1 MDIKGNGVE
10 VRVNPSEQ
18 SDEWLIGA
26 AQEIADAAQERGLEL
41 PFAAGV
47 VAVEG
52 AMQAEAETVTEE
64 VEAPTYETKES
75 IAEQLGF
82 AHKGYQAVIDSMNVR
97 RKKEILHVIDAETL
111 ATEFDAWFTA
121 DKLATVV
128 AAQEADPNV
137 RFTLVATP
145 NVLVNAKDIIKVAK
159 AFGQN
164 QPYETYV
171 YDPLY
176 NKYSAEQLSGT
187 NPDNGN
193 SVQFSLIPSTYTPEM
208 SGTVVDQR
216 AKLAKLQT
224 ENPDLKVP
232 SVLEGVAYWQT
243 LRAQGEQLADNT
255 TFDRTYIRHF
265 NLPEQRFDGW
275 SYVPYSYVGDV
286 GKPRLNNSDVQV
298 DDDARLSVR

>member
-10 VRVNPSEQ
+10 IRVNPAEQ
-18 SDEWLIGA
+18 SDDWLISA
-26 AQEIADAAQERGLEL
+26 VQEIADVARERGLEL
-41 PFAAGV
+41 PFATGV

-52 AMQAEAETVTEE
+52 AMKAEAETVTEE
-64 VEAPTYETKES
+64 AEAPTYETKES

-111 ATEFDAWFTA
+111 ATEFEGWFTA

-128 AAQEADPNV
+128 SAQEADPNV

-145 NVLVNAKDIIKVAK
+145 NVLVTTKDIIKAAE

-176 NKYSAEQLSGT
+176 NKYSAQQLSGT

-208 SGTVVDQR
+208 SGTVVEQR

-232 SVLEGVAYWQT
+232 SVLEAVAYWQT

-265 NLPEQRFDGW
+265 DLPEQRFGGW
-275 SYVPYSYVGDV
+275 SNVPSSCLDDDGGPGLSYSYVQAG
-286 GKPRLNNSDVQV
+286 
-298 DDDARLSVR
+298 DDARLSVG